1 MRFLVSLILSFSAF
15 VLPAVAFA
23 KTPLPP
29 SIMDRGGLYFPGDKP
44 GTVVAAPLVKTDITV
59 DISGPIAR
67 YRLRH
72 TFVNN
77 SETWTEA
84 IYTYPLPA
92 DSAVDRLYMQVGAR
106 QIIGKIEEKEE
117 AKRQYNA
124 AKSAGKRT
132 SLVEQHRPNLFSTSV
147 ANLGPGEHVIVEI
160 GFQDYLKMDNGHFS
174 MRMPLVV
181 GPRYISHQ
189 EIQSF
194 QLTGWEAKQGSATDI
209 DKISPPLRTAE
220 EGLGNPVDLKIRLDA
235 GFPIASIKSVS
246 HQITTENTSTGV
258 FEITLA
264 NTAPADRDF
273 ILNWIPKKGSAPTAG
288 LFTEIVDNTRY
299 ALLMLTPLMA
309 ASEFTGLDRD
319 VTFIIDTSGSMD
331 GASID
336 QARAALRLAL
346 DRLRPNDR
354 FQIVRFSNEF
364 SMFRAGLVSAN
375 RENLS
380 AAKSYVSGLTADGGT
395 EIVNAVAAALSEGA
409 DKDRLSQVILITDGA
424 VSNEDALF
432 RLIEQ
437 NVGDRRFF
445 TVGIGSAPNGY
456 LMTRA
461 ARAGRGSYTYIQSPD
476 QVASQM
482 SALFGKLESPA
493 LVDARA
499 SWNGT
504 AEQVE
509 MWPSKLPDLYFGE
522 PLTVMAKL
530 PPGVTSVDVT
540 GRIGDRIWS
549 TTVQLKGGQSHPGV
563 GTLWG
568 REKIKGLMHA
578 LRLAE
583 DPTQVK
589 AEIIQTALTFDL
601 VSRYTSLV
609 AIDDQIARPKDQQLS
624 SVQVPTNLPDGW
636 VREGSS
642 PQLHPAPASGL
653 QKTRAFDRSSPM
665 IRHAMLSSA
674 TQLANIPQT
683 ATNAPLM
690 LIVGGFMTLLAAL
703 AMCIGWVRRAR
714 CA

>member
-1 MRFLVSLILSFSAF
+1 MRFLVSLFVFFNAF

-29 SIMDRGGLYFPGDKP
+29 SIMDRGGLYFPGDEP
-44 GTVVAAPLVKTDITV
+44 GTVIAAPLVKIDITV

-84 IYTYPLPA
+84 IYTYPLPT
-92 DSAVDRLYMQVGAR
+92 DSAVDRLYMQVGER

-117 AKRQYNA
+117 AKRQYKA
-124 AKSAGKRT
+124 AKSAGKRA
-132 SLVEQHRPNLFSTSV
+132 SSVEQQRPNLFSTSV
-147 ANLGPGEHVIVEI
+147 ANLGPREHVVVEI
-160 GFQDYLKMDNGHFS
+160 GFQDHLKMDNGYFS

-194 QLTGWEAKQGSATDI
+194 QFTGWDNSQSGATDI
-209 DKISPPLRTAE
+209 EKVTPPLRAE
-220 EGLGNPVDLKIRLDA
+220 AEGPGNPVDLKIRLDA
-235 GFPIASIKSVS
+235 GFPIASINSAS
-246 HQITTENTSTGV
+246 HQITTENTSNGAI
-258 FEITLA
+258 EITLA
-264 NTAPADRDF
+264 NTVPADRDF
-273 ILNWIPKKGSAPTAG
+273 TLNWVSKKGTTPTAG
-288 LFTEIVDNTRY
+288 LFTEIVGTARY
-299 ALLMLTPLMA
+299 ALLMLTPPMT
-309 ASEFTGLDRD
+309 ASEAISHDRD

-346 DRLRPNDR
+346 DRLKPNDR
-354 FQIVRFSNEF
+354 FQIVRFSHEF
-364 SMFRAGLVSAN
+364 SMFRSGLISATK
-375 RENLS
+375 ENLS
-380 AAKSYVSGLTADGGT
+380 AAKSYVSSLTADGGT
-395 EIVNAVAAALSEGA
+395 EIVNAVAAALAERLN
-409 DKDRLSQVILITDGA
+409 KDRLSQVVLITDGA

-432 RLIEQ
+432 RLIEH

-461 ARAGRGSYTYIQSPD
+461 TRAGRGSYTYIQSPD

-482 SALFGKLESPA
+482 STLFSKLESPA
-493 LVDARA
+493 LIDAQVHWKG
-499 SWNGT
+499 S

-522 PLTVMAKL
+522 PLTVWANL
-530 PPGVTSVDVT
+530 PHGVSSVDVT
-540 GRIGDRIWS
+540 GRIGGRIWS

-578 LRLAE
+578 LRRAG
-583 DPTQVK
+583 DSTQVK
-589 AEIIQTALTFDL
+589 AEIIHTALMFDL

-609 AIDDQIARPKDQQLS
+609 AIDDQIVRPKDQQLS

-636 VREGSS
+636 VRDGSV
-642 PQLHPAPASGL
+642 PQSQPAPASGV

-665 IRHAMLSSA
+665 IRHAMSSSA

-690 LIVGGFMTLLAAL
+690 LIVGGFMTFLAAL
-703 AMCIGWVRRAR
+703 AMFVGWVRRAR
-714 CA
+714 YA